1 MANYEK
7 TIQTAFRE
15 VADSM
20 AATGTYDRQIRAQ
33 RTMIEEIRETE
44 RLSRMRF
51 RNGVDDYFSVF
62 DAQRQLYSAQQQLVA
77 YRPARLDSEVSLYRP
92 WAGLARRGRRTAGR
106 GLGSGFDR
114 ARHGLSARARRRRGR
129 AAAICEPGRARPRR
143 GRPFPPDV
151 TRRSLPWR
159 NHESGR
165 SRSLPSP
172 GRSAPKPCRLTFA
185 VARPIPFRGIAHVTV
200 AICRAVFPQRPA
212 APGSWILSLTCPR

>member
-20 AATGTYDRQIRAQ
+20 AATGTYDRQIQAQ

-77 YRPARLDSEVSLYRP
+77 YRLARLDSEVSLYKAL
-92 WAGLARRGRRTAGR
+92 AGLARRGRRSGRAAGRRQRPDGIGR
-106 GLGSGFDR
+106 GL
-114 ARHGLSARARRRRGR
+114 RRPHEEGRGV
-129 AAAICEPGRARPRR
+129 R
-143 GRPFPPDV
+143 GRPGKRGV
-151 TRRSLPWR
+151 LM
-159 NHESGR
+159 
-165 SRSLPSP
+165 
-172 GRSAPKPCRLTFA
+172 PCRDAGGTMRRPGHRTNA
-185 VARPIPFRGIAHVTV
+185 VPLP
-200 AICRAVFPQRPA
+200 
-212 APGSWILSLTCPR
+212 